1 MINFDKKT
9 VFLMIL
15 IIATVFVLA
24 SIFLFPT
31 TINVIVEDN
40 DSVVTAIPG
49 VYTLTDCVVIAI
61 AAFLLG
67 ASMVF
72 LYTMDILSPR
82 DDVVIPLPPQKLIP
96 EIQAGIQGNGHDP
109 VPEVSKD
116 NSIPEGTGSL
126 LNLLKGN
133 EREVMEV
140 LVKYGEMNQADLSS
154 RTGIPKSTLS
164 RTLQN
169 LEDRKLVHRYE
180 NGMSKMVKPEVDW
193 NNFGDG
199 HHH

>member
-1 MINFDKKT
+1 
-9 VFLMIL
+9 
-15 IIATVFVLA
+15 
-24 SIFLFPT
+24 
-31 TINVIVEDN
+31 
-40 DSVVTAIPG
+40 
-49 VYTLTDCVVIAI
+49 VVIAI

-72 LYTMDILSPR
+72 LYTMDILSPH
-82 DDVVIPLPPQKLIP
+82 DNVVIPHPPQKLIP
-96 EIQAGIQGNGHDP
+96 EIQTGIQGTGHEP
-109 VPEVSKD
+109 VPEVSKE

-133 EREVMEV
+133 EREVMEA

-193 NNFGDG
+193 NIFGDN

>member
-1 MINFDKKT
+1 MNPEKKT
-9 VFLMIL
+9 ALLMIL
-15 IIATVFVLA
+15 VVATVFVLA
-24 SIFLFPT
+24 SVFLLPT
-31 TINVIVEDN
+31 TINVIVEGN
-40 DSVVTAIPG
+40 DSIVTAIPG
-49 VYTLTDCVVIAI
+49 VYTLTDCIIIAI

-67 ASMVF
+67 AVTIF
-72 LYTMDILSPR
+72 LYQISAVSPHSRAAILLPSPPS
-82 DDVVIPLPPQKLIP
+82 VP
-96 EIQAGIQGNGHDP
+96 EIENGVQDPGHDP

-133 EREVMEV
+133 EREVMEA

-199 HHH
+199 HRQ

>member
-1 MINFDKKT
+1 
-9 VFLMIL
+9 MIL
-15 IIATVFVLA
+15 FVAAVFVLA
-24 SIFLFPT
+24 LIFLFPT
-31 TINVIVEDN
+31 TINVIVEGN
-40 DSVVTAIPG
+40 DSTVTAIPG
-49 VYTLTDCVVIAI
+49 VYTITDCVVIAI
-61 AAFLLG
+61 TAFFLG
-67 ASMVF
+67 ALTVF
-72 LYTMDILSPR
+72 LYRMDILSPC
-82 DDVVIPLPPQKLIP
+82 DNVVIPHSSPKLIP
-96 EIQAGIQGNGHDP
+96 EIQTGIQGTGHDP

-133 EREVMEV
+133 EREVMEA
-140 LVKYGEMNQADLSS
+140 LMKYGEMNQADLSS

-193 NNFGDG
+193 NIFMDG
-199 HHH
+199 HQH

>member
-1 MINFDKKT
+1 MI
-9 VFLMIL
+9 VFV
-15 IIATVFVLA
+15 AAVFVLA
-24 SIFLFPT
+24 ATVLLPT
-31 TINVIVEDN
+31 TINVVVEGN

-49 VYTLTDCVVIAI
+49 VYTLMDCAAIAI

-67 ASMVF
+67 AITII
-72 LYTMDILSPR
+72 LYRIDTRSHCDS
-82 DDVVIPLPPQKLIP
+82 VVIPLPSPKPIP
-96 EIQAGIQGNGHDP
+96 EIQTGVQNPGHDP
-109 VPEVSKD
+109 VPEVARE
-116 NSIPEGTGSL
+116 NSIHDGTGSL

-133 EREVMEV
+133 EREVMEA
-140 LVKYGEMNQADLSS
+140 LVKYGEMNQADLCA

-193 NNFGDG
+193 NVFGEG
-199 HHH
+199 QMR